1 MNRKR
6 LGLVLPHQSEVQ
18 TEPRRGGERDCCR
31 VWTPGTST
39 TRLVVGVISAIVEKE
54 WGERNVGFDSL
65 KSTLNRNMD
74 EKGIV
79 ARIVSRRGSSA
90 GAPPPGPLQR
100 STGGYHIT

>member
-1 MNRKR
+1 
-6 LGLVLPHQSEVQ
+6 
-18 TEPRRGGERDCCR
+18 
-31 VWTPGTST
+31 
-39 TRLVVGVISAIVEKE
+39 VGVISAIVEKE

-90 GAPPPGPLQR
+90 GAPLQR
-100 STGGYHIT
+100 PLRRGPSVWAPSLEYRRISYYVVILHSGVTLGLRDVFSLSL